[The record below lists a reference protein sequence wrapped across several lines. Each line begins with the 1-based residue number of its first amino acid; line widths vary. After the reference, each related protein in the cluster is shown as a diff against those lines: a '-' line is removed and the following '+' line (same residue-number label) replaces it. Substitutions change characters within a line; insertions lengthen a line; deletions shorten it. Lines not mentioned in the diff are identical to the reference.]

1 MASLYLWNSN
11 CSLATWEFSL
21 FFCRRTYW
29 PFGFSL
35 SYRLLEKRLLMDSD
49 WCVQEFRAE
58 HSSLHLRG
66 WWESV
71 QSLAFTGS
79 TDVPVALCWG
89 LLLGSPVHLNRT
101 NPGEHLPY
109 LRTSIQIAEHLTG
122 VAFPEKSC
130 KEQQQ
135 QPIPTQDV
143 LQLQT
148 AHVGCVC
155 YQPMWLAL
163 CMRC

>member
-1 MASLYLWNSN
+1 MEQQLFIGYLGVFFILLSKDLLALWLFSKLPTSGEEVTDGFGLMCSGIQSGTFVIAPMGVVRECTEPCLYRKHRCP
-11 CSLATWEFSL
+11 CSFV
-21 FFCRRTYW
+21 
-29 PFGFSL
+29 FG
-35 SYRLLEKRLLMDSD
+35 
-49 WCVQEFRAE
+49 A
-58 HSSLHLRG
+58 
-66 WWESV
+66 
-71 QSLAFTGS
+71 
-79 TDVPVALCWG
+79 
-89 LLLGSPVHLNRT
+89 LLGSPVHLNRT

-143 LQLQT
+143 LQLLT

-155 YQPMWLAL
+155 YQPM
-163 CMRC
+163 